1 MFVEMGRKVA
11 IKEGEVISTKE
22 VFHRSL
28 KSGLS
33 GMSAMMI

>member
-1 MFVEMGRKVA
+1 MPRKAA
-11 IKEGEVISTKE
+11 IKEGEVISLNE